1 MSLWITDCN
10 LLQQMNEIGIYGV
23 GGTFLGS
30 EKCAESLRY
39 MSVFLTIMEVEQCAL
54 PQSGIE

>member
-1 MSLWITDCN
+1 
-10 LLQQMNEIGIYGV
+10 MNEIGIYGV